1 MFEGWSRER
10 HDEHKGEL
18 WREVTL
24 QPGDLL
30 YLPRGQ
36 YHYALA
42 DDGPCVHIAWGV
54 TYPIGMDVVSY
65 AFERSAAQSV
75 GRQNLPRDP
84 QALRARLGEIGQMI
98 ARMLSEPTAL
108 EDMQGF
114 MSRFSPGTV
123 DYDLPSVIERAE
135 TAFRVKRAGLR
146 LVSQGGRHGLIREG
160 TRQAVEVP
168 ATMQPQLA
176 WVLERDRFAK
186 SELASAFPG
195 EGADKLDRLIADLSR
210 MALLEPA

>member
-1 MFEGWSRER
+1 MSKSKKTGGILPISTRIAMGQVVRKDKLTEKEVARINRTNEK
-10 HDEHKGEL
+10 HNAEL
-18 WREVTL
+18 
-24 QPGDLL
+24 
-30 YLPRGQ
+30 
-36 YHYALA
+36 LA
-42 DDGPCVHIAWGV
+42 NRV

-65 AFERSAAQSV
+65 AFERSAAQSL

-98 ARMLSEPTAL
+98 ARMLSEPRAL

-114 MSRFSPGTV
+114 MFRFSPGTV
-123 DYDLPSVIERAE
+123 DYDLPGVIERTE

-160 TRQAVEVP
+160 ARQAVEVP

-186 SELASAFPG
+186 SELASAFPD
-195 EGADKLDRLIADLSR
+195 EGPDKLDRLIADLSR